1 MWDADGGMLM
11 WMVICGWLDVDA
23 DDGTRMWTMGYGY
36 VWWDVD
42 MNVKVYGGMLMRMV
56 IYGYG

>member
-1 MWDADGGMLM
+1 M